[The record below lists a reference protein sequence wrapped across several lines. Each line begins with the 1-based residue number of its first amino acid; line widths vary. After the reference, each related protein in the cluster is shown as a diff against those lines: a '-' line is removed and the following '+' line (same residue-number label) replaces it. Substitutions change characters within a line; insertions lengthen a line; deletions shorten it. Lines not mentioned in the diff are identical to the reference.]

1 MDLDAIAARV
11 FFGVAMFFWV
21 IIINEWR
28 GKSVLKQSLSQ
39 QKGKLKT
46 KSNDPVDNLQK
57 KGQNK

>member
-46 KSNDPVDNLQK
+46 KSNDPVDNL
-57 KGQNK
+57 